1 MKTPEDLLKE
11 NVRDLISLV
20 KKKNKNNLSEEHQL
34 RQIIR
39 EFLQIELKEVSIPDN
54 DPSPHSSTGINVL
67 EDLLKRIVP
76 ILEDDYKLLTTSEE
90 QRDSYRSH
98 VVKATSDTLTPV
110 ELNNDAGQSGAEGLD
125 EEVDVEISD
134 DGDDEDDMFIDINPE
149 DKEEV
154 EEDPR
159 DSFGIEGKD
168 TTGRN
173 MAYTTFKKIESPIID
188 AYDLLSNSEDQEIF
202 YDYLIANLKLYFDK
216 FESEIQPNV
225 EEPSNQAY
233 DSASEQPSG
242 EEEISES
249 IIDLEMQ
256 LTGYTLYVIILN
268 MKKEK
273 SSTKYKSIINKL
285 LNNNKTNE
293 STLTF
298 IDSLSLEDLIAL
310 KLELSSRHINNKM
323 YGLNIWSGTI
333 NIVREA
339 ILKFSVGATTSKV
352 DAARFLGIS
361 YKDLLQ
367 LLKEYELWEYFKNER
382 TF

>member
-1 MKTPEDLLKE
+1 MKNPEDLLKE
-11 NVRDLISLV
+11 NIRDLISLV
-20 KKKNKNNLSEEHQL
+20 KKKNKNNLSEELQL

-39 EFLQIELKEVSIPDN
+39 EFLQIELKEGSTPDN

-110 ELNNDAGQSGAEGLD
+110 ELNNAAGEGEAEGLD
-125 EEVDVEISD
+125 EEIDVEIS
-134 DGDDEDDMFIDINPE
+134 GDEEDKDDMFIDINPE

-188 AYDLLSNSEDQEIF
+188 AYDLLSNAEDQEIF

-242 EEEISES
+242 GEEESES
-249 IIDLEMQ
+249 TLDLEIQ
-256 LTGYTLYVIILN
+256 LTSYILQVTILN

-285 LNNNKTNE
+285 LNNNKINE